1 MASSTKTT
9 WKLQEFV
16 GHGSVV
22 TSATLGKKSGRVMA
36 TGGED
41 GKVNM
46 WHVGS
51 PNCIMTLS
59 PLTSAVETLQFNSSE
74 EFVCAGSRSGALRI
88 WNLSASKVVR
98 QLTGHKAAV
107 RSVDFHSY
115 GDFVTSGSDD
125 HKVRM
130 WDIRRKGCIFTYK
143 GHEDSVNCVQ
153 FSPDGRWIGS
163 VSNDKTCKLW
173 DITAGKLL
181 HELNDHS
188 AGVTCLT
195 FHPRELL
202 LATGSTDRTT
212 NIYDVERFKL
222 LSTSPLEA
230 NGIRKIMFSESGDQI
245 YTASQDM
252 FKTYTYDPMCYH
264 LDSVIVKWGK
274 PADITIS
281 GEKLMGCSFYQ
292 NIVYV
297 HIIDLKT
304 LQTSP
309 THESESI
316 KFEAKP
322 NQPSSRSHS
331 NVTTRP
337 HTTCGV
343 PAKFPPNPPQVVQC
357 NNNNSE
363 STFKQINPQA
373 KDEIFKP
380 TSTLARSPD
389 KDNNATKDQTKDKTN
404 PTNTTNLHENQ
415 RKLNIDET
423 PASNVQPTAQE
434 PKKPNN
440 AVTNTPDVT
449 PAPHAQ
455 HNNEPSTI
463 LNWDK
468 LQSCDQNIPE
478 KPGACNL
485 LTNNDSK
492 KIFQQKP
499 NALPTK
505 SASDLG
511 ISTVIPS
518 DRQDPIGLDMNAFLP
533 AKKDKPSMFCATK
546 TDHEVVTTITKGVS
560 SMRMVLTNRHKNLE
574 IVRAL
579 WTTGDVMT
587 SINSAVKM
595 DDQALIVDLLNVLT
609 LKPSLWTL
617 DLCVV
622 MLPQIKSLISSK
634 YETYVSVG
642 CSALKLIL
650 KNFSQVIRSNL
661 KTPPTV
667 VDISREERHK
677 KSKSCYSYLADIR
690 VLLDS
695 KQQTAGKIGSQFR
708 ELKILISTLE

>member
-297 HIIDLKT
+297 HIIDLKVNTLQQT

-343 PAKFPPNPPQVVQC
+343 PAKFPPNPPQVILTKVVQC

-380 TSTLARSPD
+380 TSTLG
-389 KDNNATKDQTKDKTN
+389 K
-404 PTNTTNLHENQ
+404 ENQ

-455 HNNEPSTI
+455 HNNEP
-463 LNWDK
+463 N
-468 LQSCDQNIPE
+468 
-478 KPGACNL
+478 
-485 LTNNDSK
+485 
-492 KIFQQKP
+492 KP

>member
-297 HIIDLKT
+297 HIIDLKVNTKAEYVPHLCKWHNQSFLQIEITYNIYSITLQQT

-322 NQPSSRSHS
+322 NQPSSR
-331 NVTTRP
+331 
-337 HTTCGV
+337 
-343 PAKFPPNPPQVVQC
+343 VVQC

-389 KDNNATKDQTKDKTN
+389 KDNNATKD
-404 PTNTTNLHENQ
+404 
-415 RKLNIDET
+415 ET

-440 AVTNTPDVT
+440 AVTNTPD
-449 PAPHAQ
+449 
-455 HNNEPSTI
+455 
-463 LNWDK
+463 
-468 LQSCDQNIPE
+468 
-478 KPGACNL
+478 
-485 LTNNDSK
+485 TNNDSK